1 MFVSGYRL
9 TRFYR
14 TLYESIALIDG
25 LQLLLRQRASK
36 ISHCLFRLLWVK
48 HVFRRLSLTVFL
60 NGLFLSMNT
69 SLKIPSQLRD
79 TSGFPLYSL
88 VMVRRYYTCSFRH
101 RCLERQLKAG
111 CRGLY
116 SELVLLKKG
125 RQNWQSEITLSFD
138 PHKVY
143 LSQSFRIVYLIFLI
157 MGSFRAP
164 YLNMLPPPSLMTLF
178 SKDPSVIP
186 AQAGIY
192 QSFPSPSCWGQTSAG
207 VTN

>member
-1 MFVSGYRL
+1 MSFPALEGQACFSWAFPYGFSKWFILVHEYFPVDTFTASG
-9 TRFYR
+9 
-14 TLYESIALIDG
+14 
-25 LQLLLRQRASK
+25 
-36 ISHCLFRLLWVK
+36 
-48 HVFRRLSLTVFL
+48 
-60 NGLFLSMNT
+60 
-69 SLKIPSQLRD
+69 

-125 RQNWQSEITLSFD
+125 LQNWQSEITLSFD

-164 YLNMLPPPSLMTLF
+164 YLNMLPPPTLMTLF
-178 SKDPSVIP
+178 SKDSSVIP